1 MVNDR
6 QNPDLANFAQ
16 PAGGGAV
23 EWRITDTPVP
33 YPEAVAAM
41 EVRVADIAAQRAPEL
56 VWLLEHPPLYTSGT
70 SGKPADLL
78 GPRFPVFASARGGQ
92 LSSHGPGHRVAM
104 ADVDLVLRPAFEE
117 VFGSVKLRL
126 PEETI

>member
-6 QNPDLANFAQ
+6 QNLDLANFAQ

-41 EVRVADIAAQRAPEL
+41 EARVADIAAQKAPEL

-78 GPRFPVFASARGGQ
+78 GPRFPGYAAGRRGQ
-92 LSSHGPGHRVAM
+92 LTHHGPGQRGGY
-104 ADVDLVLRPAFEE
+104 VL
-117 VFGSVKLRL
+117 L
-126 PEETI
+126 